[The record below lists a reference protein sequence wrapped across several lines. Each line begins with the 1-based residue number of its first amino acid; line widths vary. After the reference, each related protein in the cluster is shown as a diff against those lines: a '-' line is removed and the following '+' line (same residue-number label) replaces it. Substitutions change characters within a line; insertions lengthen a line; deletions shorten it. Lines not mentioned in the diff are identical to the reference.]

1 MFAAKA
7 RQAMVR
13 NQSTVG
19 KADSIGE
26 AIDKWETTELE
37 KVEAKAKLLGCAL
50 PCRSLL
56 RTAAQSVLVHQRCL
70 QHLTNHQ

>member
-1 MFAAKA
+1 
-7 RQAMVR
+7 MVR

-37 KVEAKAKLLGCAL
+37 KVEAKAKLLGCVL
-50 PCRSLL
+50 P
-56 RTAAQSVLVHQRCL
+56 AAHSFARQRNRFLCISAAYNTL
-70 QHLTNHQ
+70 HSTNNTNTR

>member
-37 KVEAKAKLLGCAL
+37 KVEAKAKLLGCASSL
-50 PCRSLL
+50 PPTPSSRLNRSL
-56 RTAAQSVLVHQRCL
+56 
-70 QHLTNHQ
+70 